1 MVDTASS
8 EFKKWHPVVA
18 LVERPVVRRLSK
30 LFFDSAVW
38 AGAIIVATW
47 LRYDFDVDRIDWN
60 GIGVSVA
67 IAVALYSVLDTVIR
81 FVYPV
86 LRSGS
91 LDEVIVI
98 GLGYA
103 VTGTLL
109 TSIVITDEG
118 TVVPRSVPLIATS
131 LALTT
136 SIVARAVLRLAK
148 RRGLR
153 SESAPPTIVV
163 GAGEAGAMVVRALL
177 SDRSSKYRPVAF
189 VDDDE
194 RKARSRLEGV
204 KVEGTIADL
213 GRVAQRNSSRTV
225 LLAVP
230 SGPPSLA
237 QRVDELCELN
247 GLTLLVLPSLHET
260 FGAFSSADIRAL
272 TETDLLGRPETE
284 LDPLLLS
291 SFIEGKRVL
300 VTGAGGSIGSELCR
314 QISRCRPDSLFMLDR
329 DESGLHG
336 TQLSIDGRAQLSG
349 SDLILADIRDAQRIR
364 ELFEERRPQI
374 VFHAA
379 ALKHQ
384 PLLEQAAH
392 EAWKTNVVGTFNVL
406 QAASAVDVEHFI
418 NISTDKA
425 ANPTSVL
432 GNSKRVAERLTSHH
446 NETSH
451 GTFVS
456 VRFGNV
462 LGSRGSV
469 LTTFRSQSAQG
480 LDLTV
485 THPDVT
491 RYFMTIEEAVR
502 LTIVA
507 GSIGNP
513 GEVLI
518 LDMGEPVKIVDV
530 ARRFANL
537 HDPPLS
543 IVYTGLRPGEKLTED
558 LISVDEVAVT
568 KQHPLVRHVA
578 VPPLSF
584 ESVSSSHESFQGV
597 TAESLAHVA
606 RLDPLTVSAK

>member
-1 MVDTASS
+1 
-8 EFKKWHPVVA
+8 
-18 LVERPVVRRLSK
+18 
-30 LFFDSAVW
+30 
-38 AGAIIVATW
+38 
-47 LRYDFDVDRIDWN
+47 
-60 GIGVSVA
+60 
-67 IAVALYSVLDTVIR
+67 
-81 FVYPV
+81 
-86 LRSGS
+86 
-91 LDEVIVI
+91 VI

-103 VTGTLL
+103 TTGTLL
-109 TSIVITDEG
+109 TTIVITDEDI
-118 TVVPRSVPLIATS
+118 VIPRSVPLIATS
-131 LALTT
+131 LALTV
-136 SIVARAVLRLAK
+136 SVFARSMVRLAK

-153 SESAPPTIVV
+153 PNHAPPTIVV

-189 VDDDE
+189 VDDDQ

-204 KVEGTIADL
+204 RVEGTIAEL
-213 GRVAQRNSSRTV
+213 GHVAQRNNSRTV

-230 SGPPSLA
+230 SGAPSLA
-237 QRVDELCELN
+237 KRVDELCALN

-260 FGAFSSADIRAL
+260 FGAFSSDDIRAL
-272 TETDLLGRPETE
+272 TEADLLGRPETE

-291 SFIEGKRVL
+291 TFIEGKRVL

-314 QISRCRPDSLFMLDR
+314 QISRCRPESLLMLDR

-336 TQLSIDGRAQLSG
+336 TQLSIDGRAQLSS

-364 ELFEERRPQI
+364 ELFEEHRPQV

-432 GNSKRVAERLTSHH
+432 GNSKRVGERLTSHH
-446 NETSH
+446 NAISD

-502 LTIVA
+502 LTIIA
-507 GSIGNP
+507 GSIGDR

-558 LISVDEVAVT
+558 LISADEVAVT

-584 ESVSSSHESFQGV
+584 ESVSSSHESFPGM
-597 TAESLAHVA
+597 TAESLACVA
-606 RLDPLTVSAK
+606 RLDPLTVSAE